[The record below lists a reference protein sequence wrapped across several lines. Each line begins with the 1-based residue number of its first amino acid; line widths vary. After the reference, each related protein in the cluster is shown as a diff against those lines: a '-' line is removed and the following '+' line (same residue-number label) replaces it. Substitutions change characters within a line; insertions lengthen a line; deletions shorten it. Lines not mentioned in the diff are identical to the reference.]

1 MTLKTGSV
9 IRRAVLFLLIFC
21 IPAFAAEGA
30 SNISAKS
37 QYPAGFHEAAPGPP
51 AGKAIRKYADDTG
64 PEARKNF
71 GVQPV
76 HDNQRFA
83 VFQADRFEYQ
93 AIEGEDLM
101 VWDVLTWMG
110 SDYNKLYLKSEGSWL
125 VDAEEF
131 EEVEVELLYGRNI
144 ASFWDLQVG
153 VRHDFE
159 PNPER
164 TFAAIGVQGLA
175 PYWFE
180 VDATAYVSEDG
191 DVSAGLE
198 AEYDLLLTQR
208 LIVQPRI
215 ETAFAV
221 QEVEEYGVGQ
231 GFNDITLGL
240 RLRYEIRREFAP
252 YIGVSWKRKLGE
264 TADLAEKEGE
274 DTDATAFVAG
284 IRFWF

>member
-9 IRRAVLFLLIFC
+9 IRGAALLLLILC
-21 IPAFAAEGA
+21 VPGLAAGQD
-30 SNISAKS
+30 SNTSSSS
-37 QYPAGFHEAAPGPP
+37 QYPTGYHKAAPEPP
-51 AGKAIRKYADDTG
+51 KGKAIRKYADDTG
-64 PEARKNF
+64 TKARKNF
-71 GVQPV
+71 GAQPV
-76 HDNQRFA
+76 HDNEMFA
-83 VFQADRFEYQ
+83 LFQADRFEYQ
-93 AIEGEDLM
+93 AREGEDLM
-101 VWDVLTWMG
+101 LWDGNAWIG
-110 SDYNKLYLKSEGSWL
+110 GDYNKLYLESEGSWL

-131 EEVEVELLYGRNI
+131 EEIGVELLYGRSI
-144 ASFWDLQVG
+144 DTFWDFQIG

-159 PNPER
+159 PDPER

-198 AEYDLLLTQR
+198 AEYDLLITQR
-208 LIVQPRI
+208 LIVQPRL
-215 ETAFAV
+215 ETALAV
-221 QEVEEYGVGQ
+221 HEVEAYGVGQ

-264 TADLAEKEGE
+264 TADLAEKAGA

>member
-9 IRRAVLFLLIFC
+9 IRRAAFFLLILC
-21 IPAFAAEGA
+21 VPGMAFGQNSGA
-30 SNISAKS
+30 SGSS
-37 QYPAGFHEAAPGPP
+37 QYPAGYHKAAPGPP
-51 AGKAIRKYADDTG
+51 GEKAIRKYADDTG

-71 GVQPV
+71 GAQPV
-76 HDNQRFA
+76 HDNEMFA
-83 VFQADRFEYQ
+83 LFQADRFEYQ
-93 AIEGEDLM
+93 AREGEDLM
-101 VWDVLTWMG
+101 VWDVIAWIG
-110 SDYNKLYLKSEGSWL
+110 GDYNKLYLESEGSWL

-131 EEVEVELLYGRNI
+131 EEIGVELLYGRSI
-144 ASFWDLQVG
+144 DTYWDFQLG
-153 VRHDFE
+153 VRHDFK
-159 PNPER
+159 PDPDR
-164 TFAAIGVQGLA
+164 SFAAIGVQGLA

-198 AEYDLLLTQR
+198 VEYDLLLTQR
-208 LIVQPRI
+208 LIVQPRL
-215 ETAFAV
+215 ETSLAV

-252 YIGVSWKRKLGE
+252 YIGVSWTRKLGE

-274 DTDATAFVAG
+274 DTDVTAFVAG

>member
-1 MTLKTGSV
+1 MKFKTGSV
-9 IRRAVLFLLIFC
+9 MRGAPWFLLLLC
-21 IPAFAAEGA
+21 IPALAAGQNSSA
-30 SNISAKS
+30 SGSS
-37 QYPAGFHEAAPGPP
+37 QYPAGYHETAPGPP
-51 AGKAIRKYADDTG
+51 ADASIRKYADDTG
-64 PEARKNF
+64 PEARRNF

-76 HDNQRFA
+76 HDNEIFA

-101 VWDVLTWMG
+101 LYDVIAWIG
-110 SDYNKLYLKSEGSWL
+110 EDYNKLYLESEGSWL

-144 ASFWDLQVG
+144 ASFWDFQVG

-164 TFAAIGVQGLA
+164 TFAAVGIQGLA

-208 LIVQPRI
+208 LIVQPRL
-215 ETAFAV
+215 ETALAV
-221 QEVEEYGVGQ
+221 QEVEEYGIGQ

-240 RLRYEIRREFAP
+240 VRLRYEIRREFAP
-252 YIGVSWKRKLGE
+252 YIGVFLEAE
-264 TADLAEKEGE
+264 TG
-274 DTDATAFVAG
+274 
-284 IRFWF
+284 